1 MFTPFLPI
9 LIIITTLHVSF
20 QLIVELPTYIDS
32 NSFSTRVCIGTP
44 LNNPTLTEQCFPLQI
59 DLTSPFTWI
68 NSPESQTQIQLPS
81 FNSSNSQT
89 CSLLNKT
96 HYKYLSQNVQTSP
109 RPSFEAIEFED
120 NVQFPQFIIKKIKL
134 LLVTKYKNT
143 PKHYPFISG
152 KLGLGFYR
160 EEDKSFSF
168 LHHLKHQNIIKDKLF
183 TFEYLNNENGRLRL
197 GVVPKQIID
206 NYQYFGKCSLSSRTY
221 DKLDEYKLMNI
232 TNEYDIHDTYS
243 LPIWGCKTSSIF
255 MSSSDKHMK
264 YQSNSY
270 REVVYFDIN
279 NKNLTIVPMEFMMFM
294 ETYVFRSAIDKGDCS
309 LYNDEDNGGYYS
321 IKCIIDIEMI
331 KIDYQVLIL
340 EFESKWRMKIDFKMK
355 DIFIKETVYNEK
367 HALKRDVY
375 KCKFISYIHQYDWVF
390 GMNILK
396 DFIIV
401 FDMDN
406 QLLGVYNDQY
416 IQYND
421 ISKVEK
427 VKYKTE
433 LDDNDVNNNNNIFIK
448 PTSKN
453 ILMQI
458 LKYIFIIF
466 IILILLLLFR
476 TIRRYYLLF
485 AKKKKSSKTK
495 NDNSDSDNDNK
506 GQLLKN
512 I

>member
-1 MFTPFLPI
+1 MLFPLLPI
-9 LIIITTLHVSF
+9 LIIFTTLHVSF
-20 QLIVELPTYIDS
+20 QLIVELPIYIDS

-44 LNNPTLTEQCFPLQI
+44 FNVPTSTEQCFPLQI

-68 NSPESQTQIQLPS
+68 NSPESQTQIQIPS
-81 FNSSNSQT
+81 FNTSNSQT
-89 CSLLNKT
+89 CSLLNRT
-96 HYKYLSQNVQTSP
+96 HYKYLSQNDQTSP
-109 RPSFEAIEFED
+109 RPSFEATEFED
-120 NVQFPQFIIKKIKL
+120 NVQFPQFIMKKIKL
-134 LLVTKYKNT
+134 LLVTKYKNI

-160 EEDKSFSF
+160 EEDKLFSF
-168 LHHLKHQNIIKDKLF
+168 LHHLKHQHIIKDNLF

-206 NYQYFGKCSLSSRTY
+206 NYQYFGKCSLSSHTY

-232 TNEYDIHDTYS
+232 TNEYDIHDTYT
-243 LPIWGCKTSSIF
+243 LPVWGCKTSSIF
-255 MSSSDKHMK
+255 MSSSDKHTK
-264 YQSNSY
+264 YQANSY
-270 REVVYFDIN
+270 KEVVYFDIN
-279 NKNLTIVPMEFMMFM
+279 NKNLTVVPMEFMMFM

-321 IKCIIDIEMI
+321 IKCLIDIDMI
-331 KIDYQVLIL
+331 KIDYQVLVL

-355 DIFIKETVYNEK
+355 DIFFKQTLYNEK
-367 HALKRDVY
+367 NALKRDVY
-375 KCKFISYIHQYDWVF
+375 KCKFISYIHQSNWVF

-406 QLLGVYNDQY
+406 KLLGVYNDQY

-433 LDDNDVNNNNNIFIK
+433 LDDDNNNSNIFIQPK
-448 PTSKN
+448 TKHTL
-453 ILMQI
+453 IQV
-458 LKYIFIIF
+458 LKYAFIVF
-466 IILILLLLFR
+466 IILVLLLLFR
-476 TIRRYYLLF
+476 TIRRYYILF
-485 AKKKKSSKTK
+485 AKKSSKTK
-495 NDNSDSDNDNK
+495 SDDDNNDKK